1 MDVIDGKVE
10 LVFDKNCKTFEND
23 PTYNYWFLRHLENY
37 WNEVLIDR
45 VDHTVHLNEVID
57 SIAYNSDEF
66 ESEFQSRVGWHDDGS
81 SGVYIDFGLMDEKNK
96 QFIEGKTPIAVLIFN
111 TNTIRLYN

>member
-1 MDVIDGKVE
+1 MDVIDGRVE
-10 LVFDKNCKTFEND
+10 LVFDKNCRTFEND

-57 SIAYNSDEF
+57 FIGYNSDEF
-66 ESEFQSRVGWHDDGS
+66 ESKFQSRVGWHDDGS

-111 TNTIRLYN
+111 TNTIRLYD